1 MSFFLNRGRILRR
14 VLGGVAI
21 AAALVACGGGTSQ
34 YEEFNP
40 SRIIVFGD
48 ENSLLNADG
57 KRWAINNVS
66 VDTTTSVETFACGSN
81 PIWVQRVASNYG
93 FVFEQC
99 NPDDGNVQAFFR
111 SNNGALVADLQAQID
126 AQIAAGGFRSNDLT
140 TVMIGA
146 NDILELYKQF
156 PTRTASDLKSE
167 AAERGKTLA
176 TQVNRLADLGARVL
190 LSNVP
195 DMGLS
200 PYALTEKSLNTD
212 VDRAAFITDLVQ
224 AFNESLGS
232 KIVIDGRYIGLVQS
246 DVRVQVMEKSPSSFD
261 LDNVKVAACLESAA
275 LPDCN
280 TQTLVDGA
288 ANSNYLWADSWHLS
302 TRAHYE
308 IGALAISRAENN
320 PF

>member
-1 MSFFLNRGRILRR
+1 MSFFLNRGRFLRR

-34 YEEFNP
+34 YEEFHP
-40 SRIIVFGD
+40 GRVIVFGD
-48 ENSLLNADG
+48 ENSLLTSAG
-57 KRWAINNVS
+57 KRWAINNVT
-66 VDTTTSVETFACGSN
+66 VDSTTKVETFACKSN

-99 NPDDGNVQAFFR
+99 NPDNGNVQAFMR
-111 SNNGALVADLQAQID
+111 AADGALVADLQAQID

-146 NDILELYKQF
+146 NDILELYKQY
-156 PTRTASDLKSE
+156 PTRTSADLKAE
-167 AAERGKTLA
+167 AVARGKTLA
-176 TQVNRLADLGARVL
+176 TQVNRLVDLGARIL

-200 PYALTEKSLNTD
+200 PYALNEKSLNTD
-212 VDRAAFITDLVQ
+212 VDRAAFISDLVQ
-224 AFNESLGS
+224 AFNESLGTN
-232 KIVIDGRYIGLVQS
+232 IVIDGRYIGLVQS
-246 DVRVQVMEKSPSSFD
+246 DVRVQLMKKSPSSFE
-261 LDNVKVAACLESAA
+261 LVNVKDAACLATAE

-280 TQTLVDGA
+280 TTTLVDKA
-288 ANSNYLWADSWHLS
+288 TNSNYLWADDWHLS

-308 IGALAISRAENN
+308 IGGLAIKRAEDN